1 MCVLNSI
8 IGPVGDGGLC
18 GHKPTWNFL
27 NKGLIFTG
35 SCTVPEE
42 FLSPMVVVF
51 FPLFNQ
57 RNRTLTGVIHSDLAF
72 TLFCV
77 VEFSDLELIYS
88 KRQPCMFLSLWPIFV
103 DI

>member
-51 FPLFNQ
+51 FPFLINV
-57 RNRTLTGVIHSDLAF
+57 TGVIHSDLAF

-88 KRQPCMFLSLWPIFV
+88 ERQPCMFLSLWPIFV